1 MKLWTKKYQ
10 PTKLKDVQAHEK
22 AIYDLKDYVVN
33 YKFQKKKAA
42 LIYGPTGSGKTCSVY
57 ALAKESDLEVVEMNA
72 SSFRNKDNINEIIG
86 GSIGQASLFNKGKI
100 ILIDEVDGL
109 SGMKDR
115 GGVQALVTLLSK
127 SSFPIILTAND
138 PWQSKLSSLRMK
150 CKMIEFQTLSY
161 ISIFNVLRKIATLEK
176 VRVHDDIL
184 KKIATSVGGDLRAA
198 ISDLQTLSSG
208 KKVIVKEDLE
218 VLGERNKKENIFEAL
233 KIILKSKD
241 ADVVLGSLD
250 NLDENFDEVFL
261 WLDENLPI
269 EYKNNLDLARG
280 FNYLSKA
287 DIFRGRIRRWQHW
300 RFLVYERV
308 FLTVGIALSK
318 DKKYF
323 GFQRYKRTQRI
334 LKYWKAK
341 MKYAQRNS
349 IAEKIAMKI
358 HSSSKKVLRD
368 ELPYFKIIFKN
379 NGQDIAKELD
389 LDEKEIAWFNK

>member
-1 MKLWTKKYQ
+1 
-10 PTKLKDVQAHEK
+10 
-22 AIYDLKDYVVN
+22 
-33 YKFQKKKAA
+33 
-42 LIYGPTGSGKTCSVY
+42 
-57 ALAKESDLEVVEMNA
+57 
-72 SSFRNKDNINEIIG
+72 
-86 GSIGQASLFNKGKI
+86 
-100 ILIDEVDGL
+100 
-109 SGMKDR
+109 
-115 GGVQALVTLLSK
+115 
-127 SSFPIILTAND
+127 
-138 PWQSKLSSLRMK
+138 
-150 CKMIEFQTLSY
+150 
-161 ISIFNVLRKIATLEK
+161 
-176 VRVHDDIL
+176 
-184 KKIATSVGGDLRAA
+184 
-198 ISDLQTLSSG
+198 
-208 KKVIVKEDLE
+208 
-218 VLGERNKKENIFEAL
+218 L

>member
-33 YKFQKKKAA
+33 YKLQKKKAA

-184 KKIATSVGGDLRAA
+184 KKIATSVGG
-198 ISDLQTLSSG
+198 I
-208 KKVIVKEDLE
+208 
-218 VLGERNKKENIFEAL
+218 
-233 KIILKSKD
+233 
-241 ADVVLGSLD
+241 
-250 NLDENFDEVFL
+250 
-261 WLDENLPI
+261 
-269 EYKNNLDLARG
+269 
-280 FNYLSKA
+280 
-287 DIFRGRIRRWQHW
+287 
-300 RFLVYERV
+300 
-308 FLTVGIALSK
+308 
-318 DKKYF
+318 
-323 GFQRYKRTQRI
+323 
-334 LKYWKAK
+334 
-341 MKYAQRNS
+341 
-349 IAEKIAMKI
+349 
-358 HSSSKKVLRD
+358 
-368 ELPYFKIIFKN
+368 
-379 NGQDIAKELD
+379 
-389 LDEKEIAWFNK
+389 